1 MLIVLVVV
9 LLMFGSRKVPE
20 LARSL
25 GKAQKEF
32 KDGLQRRARHRS
44 DDRPDSFSTIAIVLI
59 HWGACPPQCPSSRST
74 ASGPVRSA
82 VPTRPEILKGIDLTV
97 AAGEVHALMGPN
109 GSGKSTLAIDPPGLP
124 RVRGHRR
131 AGSCFKG
138 DDITDWDTEIRGK
151 AGMFLAF
158 QYPQQV
164 QGVSVINFL
173 RQALSAR
180 KGIDLSVLELRLSI
194 MEWMERLDMDPS
206 FADRFL
212 NEGFSG
218 GEKKRNEILQM
229 AILEPEIA
237 ILDETDSGLDIDA
250 LKVVA
255 QGVQEVRRDRPELG
269 VVAITHYQRLLDHLE
284 PDVVHILD
292 RRPDRRLRR
301 AWSWPSGSSARATR
315 PGGDGMTPST
325 SPPSRRTSRSSSAR
339 STAAGSS
346 TSTRPTPR
354 RSRRPC
360 STRWRGTTSSP
371 TPTCT
376 AAPT

>member
-1 MLIVLVVV
+1 MPPA
-9 LLMFGSRKVPE
+9 VPLFE
-20 LARSL
+20 I
-25 GKAQKEF
+25 Q
-32 KDGLQRRARHRS
+32 GLRARPVGV
-44 DDRPDSFSTIAIVLI
+44 PDA
-59 HWGACPPQCPSSRST
+59 PD
-74 ASGPVRSA
+74 
-82 VPTRPEILKGIDLTV
+82 ILKGIDLTV
-97 AAGEVHALMGPN
+97 LPGEVHAIMGPN
-109 GSGKSTLAIDPPGLP
+109 GSGKSTLASTLLASPEYEVTGGRI
-124 RVRGHRR
+124 
-131 AGSCFKG
+131 AFKG

-180 KGIDLSVLELRLSI
+180 KGIDLSILELRLAI
-194 MEWMERLDMDPS
+194 MEWMARLDMDPS

-269 VVAITHYQRLLDHLE
+269 VLAITHYQRLLDHLA
-284 PDVVHILD
+284 PDVVHILID
-292 RRPDRRLRR
+292 GQIVASGGMELAEQLEREGYD
-301 AWSWPSGSSARATR
+301 AWK
-315 PGGDGMTPST
+315 
-325 SPPSRRTSRSSSAR
+325 
-339 STAAGSS
+339 
-346 TSTRPTPR
+346 
-354 RSRRPC
+354 
-360 STRWRGTTSSP
+360 
-371 TPTCT
+371 
-376 AAPT
+376 APA